1 MALSAGTRT
10 GVPGWK
16 SDGKRHRRELVTWG
30 EQSQIGHIACTGTVT
45 LTANATSTTVTDTRA
60 GVASFIWFMP
70 TTQNAAGEFANGNLY
85 VSTRDKQL
93 FVVTHSNAPSADRTF
108 TYLVIG

>member
-16 SDGKRHRRELVTWG
+16 KDGARHRREIVTWG

-45 LTANATSTTVTDTRA
+45 LLANATSTTVTDTRA
-60 GVASFIWFMP
+60 GVSSFIEFMP
-70 TTQNAAGEFANGNLY
+70 TTLNAAGEKANGNLY
-85 VSTRDKQL
+85 VQTRDKQL
-93 FVVTHSNAPSADRTF
+93 FVITHTNAPSTDRTF

>member
-1 MALSAGTRT
+1 MALSAGSRT

-16 SDGKRHRRELVTWG
+16 KDGGRHRREMVTWG
-30 EQSQIGHIACTGTVT
+30 EQSQIGHFACTGLVT

-70 TTQNAAGEFANGNLY
+70 TTLNAAGEFANGNLC
-85 VSTRDKQL
+85 VQTQDKQL
-93 FVVTHSNAPSADRTF
+93 FVVTHTNAPSIDRTF
-108 TYLVIG
+108 RYVLLG